1 MGRIVV
7 VLALLVLSVLL
18 PSATFAGGVALAVP
32 SCQTNVQSVQLQGL
46 QAYAAPVAL
55 AVPVYAQQQQFVQ
68 VLGVQQHQ
76 VAVQAVRVQQV
87 QVLNANKH
95 VRVQVVNEPRTA
107 IGAAIQAFRDRRFG
121 R

>member
-68 VLGVQQHQ
+68 VLGVQQTPGRR
-76 VAVQAVRVQQV
+76 AGGA
-87 QVLNANKH
+87 
-95 VRVQVVNEPRTA
+95 
-107 IGAAIQAFRDRRFG
+107 GAASASPQREQARPRASRE
-121 R
+121 